1 VSVETYQPHPPYS
14 FLMITFV
21 LWYDVVWCGMARV
34 RRLMNDSLFR
44 SSYDYFF
51 FTEGDQI
58 LLARKLPQI
67 FSYLTAHPYTVR
79 EVKY

>member
-1 VSVETYQPHPPYS
+1 
-14 FLMITFV
+14 
-21 LWYDVVWCGMARV
+21 
-34 RRLMNDSLFR
+34 MNDSLFR
-44 SSYDYFF
+44 SSYDYFY